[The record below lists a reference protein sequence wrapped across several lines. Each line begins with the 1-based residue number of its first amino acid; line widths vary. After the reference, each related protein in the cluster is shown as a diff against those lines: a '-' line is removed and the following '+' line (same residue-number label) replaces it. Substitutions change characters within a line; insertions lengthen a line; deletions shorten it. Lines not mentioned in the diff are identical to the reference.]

1 MTRESHG
8 LSFGCGRSLGAAA
21 SSTATAA
28 AGRPF
33 PLPGTAT
40 RWSRDRQVDMRHS
53 RLEVTLDSAKR
64 AVEGRVTHTFVPI
77 LDGLD
82 HLDLDCVEIAV
93 RSVRMGSR
101 RLRFEVVD
109 DKLCIRF
116 ARALPSGR
124 EASVTIEYRCVPRR
138 GLYFIAPD
146 AANPGKRVEAWT
158 QGQDEDSR
166 HWFPCFDYP
175 NQKCTTEVLATVPS
189 DMVAISNGKLVGR
202 TRNARRKTTTW
213 HWRQSLAHVSYLVTL
228 VAGRFERRDMR
239 WRKVPMAVWAPEGR
253 MDDAMRSCRKT
264 PRMMAFFSKVT
275 GIPYPYEKYDQ
286 VFVQD
291 FIFGGM
297 ENTTATT
304 LTDTALLDRRSFLDT
319 SMDPLVAHE
328 LAHQW
333 WGDLVTCRDW
343 SHGWLNE
350 GFATYFEALWKE
362 EDLGVDEYRHYL
374 LEMRDS
380 YLGED
385 GGRYRRPIV
394 CKSYRDPV
402 ELFDR
407 HLYEKGALVLHMLRS
422 ELGDDLWW
430 RCIRRYART
439 HREGSVETDD
449 LRRTVERE
457 TGRNLEWFFDQWVY
471 KGGHPDFK
479 VTFGWDDAS
488 RTATVTA
495 KQGQPDDGTP
505 VFRGR
510 IDLGFALGR
519 GREEIRTVVVDAR
532 EHSWKF
538 VLPSR
543 PRFVSFDRG
552 WKVLKTLDFSPPRD
566 MLVAQLKDDPDVTGR
581 VHAAGALGKDAS
593 PEAVAA
599 LARCLASD
607 DFWGVRVAAAAAL
620 GKARGAA
627 ARDALVRGLAAG
639 HPKVRRAAASALG
652 EWRDDAAAAKALRR
666 RLEEGDASYLVEA
679 EAARSLGRVRA
690 PGALEVLGR
699 IYDQRPGWNEVV
711 RCGCLGGMAAL
722 RDAAAIP
729 RVKAATADG
738 GHNSLRATAVA
749 ALGRLAEAKDA
760 PRVEIAEDLA
770 RFVDDPWLRVRLVA
784 CQALADLREDRG
796 LGALDRA
803 ASADLDGRVRRLATE
818 SSRRIRE
825 GRDRGE
831 EVKALRDELEK
842 LRDDLRRLREAAPKP
857 GAKAK
862 G

>member
-1 MTRESHG
+1 MIHESHVH
-8 LSFGCGRSLGAAA
+8 SFSCGRAFGVAATASAAA
-21 SSTATAA
+21 AG
-28 AGRPF
+28 GRPF
-33 PLPGTAT
+33 PLPGTVT
-40 RWSRDRQVDMRHS
+40 RWSRDRQADMKHTRIDVS
-53 RLEVTLDSAKR
+53 LDFAKQ
-64 AVEGRVTHTFVPI
+64 AVEGSVTHTFVPI

-82 HLDLDCVEIAV
+82 NLVLDCVEIDV
-93 RSVRMGSR
+93 RSVRLGSR
-101 RLRFEVVD
+101 RLRFEVSD
-109 DKLCIRF
+109 DKLVIRF
-116 ARALPSGR
+116 ARPLPAGR
-124 EASVTIEYRCVPRR
+124 PQSVTIAYRAVPRR

-175 NQKCTTEVLATVPS
+175 NQKCTTEVLATVPE
-189 DMVAISNGKLVGR
+189 DMTALSNGRLVGKK
-202 TRNARRKTTTW
+202 RNARRKSITW
-213 HWRQSLAHVSYLVTL
+213 HWRQSIPHVSYLVTL
-228 VAGRFERRDMR
+228 VAGRFERRDMK
-239 WRKVPMAVWAPEGR
+239 WRKVPLAVWAPEGR
-253 MDDAMRSCRKT
+253 MDDAMRACRKT
-264 PRMMAFFSKVT
+264 PRMMGFFSRVT
-275 GIPYPYEKYDQ
+275 GVAYPYEKYDQ

-362 EDLGVDEYRHYL
+362 EDLGLDEYRHYL

-380 YLGED
+380 YFGED

-430 RCIRRYART
+430 RCIQRYVRT

-449 LRRTVERE
+449 LRRAVERE

-479 VTFGWDDAS
+479 ATFAWDDAS

-495 KQGQPDDGTP
+495 KQVQPDDGTP

-510 IDLGFALGR
+510 IDLAFVLGR
-519 GREEIRTVVVDAR
+519 GREEVRTVAVEAR

-543 PRFVSFDRG
+543 PRFVTFDRG
-552 WKVLKTLDFSPPRD
+552 WRMLKTLDFSPPRD
-566 MLVAQLKDDPDVTGR
+566 MLVAQLKDDPCLAGR
-581 VHAAGALGKDAS
+581 EHAAGALGKDAS

-599 LARCLASD
+599 LARCLLSN

-620 GKARGAA
+620 GKARSAV
-627 ARDALVRGLAAG
+627 ARDALVRGLKVD

-652 EWRDDAAAAKALRR
+652 DWRDDAVAAAALRR
-666 RLEEGDASYLVEA
+666 LLEAGDASYLVES
-679 EAARSLGRVRA
+679 ETARSLGRVRA
-690 PGALEVLGR
+690 QGALELLGR
-699 IYDQRPGWNEVV
+699 VYDQRPGWNEVV
-711 RCGCLGGMAAL
+711 RSGCLAGMAAL
-722 RDAAAIP
+722 KDAKAID
-729 RVKAATADG
+729 RVRAATAPG
-738 GHNSLRATAVA
+738 GHNSLRSTAVG
-749 ALGRLAEAKDA
+749 ALGRLADAKDA
-760 PRVEIAEDLA
+760 PRADIAEDLS

-803 ASADLDGRVRRLATE
+803 AAADLDGRVRRLATE
-818 SSRRIRE
+818 CARRIRE
-825 GRDRGE
+825 GRDRGD
-831 EVKALRDELEK
+831 EVKALRDELER
-842 LRDDLRRLREAAPKP
+842 LRDDVRRLKDAAAAR
-857 GAKAK
+857 AK
-862 G
+862 